1 MKKFKVL
8 VIVLVL
14 ISFKTFACLNGET
27 KELKNGVMI
36 YMDYRGIVPHG
47 HNFVGKKYYPELII
61 ELENLYKKT
70 KNLDYL
76 SDVGYILIIEK
87 KYQEALKLY
96 LKIEKIKPNR
106 YSTASNIGTLY
117 ELMGENKKA
126 YEWIK
131 KSIVINPESH
141 EGSEWLHLKIL
152 EAKIKNLKDVSAQF
166 LINTSFGEE
175 TVPKSKLS
183 KEELEKLSKSLYY
196 QLNERMTFIKPED
209 KVISVLLFELGN
221 IVKLIHSNKEAIKIY
236 NISKD
241 YGFRDEIINRRLDYC
256 YQFEIKYCEDRNHR
270 LYDGYYNLKNRTN
283 GIDFDYVSQIEKTL
297 LILSIVFGAL
307 LIVLI
312 VLYLKWKK
320 LKDNIFLNKD

>member
-1 MKKFKVL
+1 MNKFK

-14 ISFKTFACLNGET
+14 ISLKTFACLNGET

-36 YMDYRGIVPHG
+36 YMDYRGVVPHG
-47 HNFVGKKYYPELII
+47 HNFVGKKYYHELIV

-70 KNLDYL
+70 KDLDYL

-96 LKIEKIKPNR
+96 LEIEKIKPNR

-126 YEWIK
+126 YKWIK
-131 KSIVINPESH
+131 KSISINPESH

-152 EAKIKNLKDVSAQF
+152 EAKIKDLKDVSSQF
-166 LINTSFGEE
+166 LINTTFGEQA
-175 TVPKSKLS
+175 VPKSKLS
-183 KEELEKLSKSLYY
+183 KEELEKLSKSIYY

-209 KVISVLLFELGN
+209 KVNSVLLFELGN
-221 IVKLIHSNKEAIKIY
+221 IVKLINSNKEAIKIY

-241 YGFRDEIINRRLDYC
+241 YGFRDEIINKRLLYC

-270 LYDGYYNLKNRTN
+270 LYDGYYNLKDRTN
-283 GIDFDYVSQIEKTL
+283 GIDFDYVSQIETTL
-297 LILSIVFGAL
+297 LILSIVVGSL

-320 LKDNIFLNKD
+320 LKDNIFFNKD